1 MVALSGKLC
10 DTPLSAP
17 ACAVGLPRISCDTPT
32 RSRWP
37 EEIVRRAWMTIASE
51 GPEAALDYL
60 TEDCVME
67 DFPELPDHAV
77 YAGREG
83 ALVIDRHFRE
93 MWGDFVQEPVEFI
106 HGGDGIVVA
115 VIAMRG
121 QGKGSGAPLDAQAV
135 WVHEL
140 RAGKVAR
147 MRAFTT
153 KAQALEAAG
162 LSE

>member
-1 MVALSGKLC
+1 M
-10 DTPLSAP
+10 
-17 ACAVGLPRISCDTPT
+17 
-32 RSRWP
+32 SR
-37 EEIVRRAWMTIASE
+37 ENVEIVRQMWEDYSE
-51 GPEAALDYL
+51 RGSDPDLEYF

-77 YAGREG
+77 YEGREG
-83 ALVIDRHFRE
+83 VREIERHFRD
-93 MWGDFVQEPVEFI
+93 MWGELVQEAIEFI
-106 HGGDGIVVA
+106 DAGDDLVVA

-121 QGKGSGAPLDAQAV
+121 QGKGSGAPLNAQAV

-140 RAGKVAR
+140 RAGKLAR